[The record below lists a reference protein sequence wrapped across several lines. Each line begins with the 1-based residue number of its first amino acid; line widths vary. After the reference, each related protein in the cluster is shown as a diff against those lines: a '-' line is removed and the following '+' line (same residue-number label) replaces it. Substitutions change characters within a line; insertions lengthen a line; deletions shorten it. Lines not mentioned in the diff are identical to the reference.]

1 MINAFDPIHDP
12 AWEAYVSRHS
22 ISLSYPDNHM
32 FLGSI
37 DYASAARLLMIRG
50 SATLQLSPIVTTIY
64 SQTAHKAFT
73 LLIIPTDRMPIVCED
88 VGGEVGIMHEDNM
101 T

>member
-1 MINAFDPIHDP
+1 MRFMINAFDPIHDP

-50 SATLQLSPIVTTIY
+50 SATC
-64 SQTAHKAFT
+64 AAFSYCDDHIFADCAQSIHP
-73 LLIIPTDRMPIVCED
+73 LDYPD
-88 VGGEVGIMHEDNM
+88 
-101 T
+101 